1 MFRSVTAVLT
11 GAVEVSG
18 SLALSQSTRPQ
29 TTSLQPPHPV
39 VARVDPATAS
49 TVVAPSSQAATICF
63 LVTPVQRQT
72 VVEPGIRIGEGVSS
86 TAPPAPPGTSSAN
99 GSAGSGVRRS

>member
-11 GAVEVSG
+11 DAG
-18 SLALSQSTRPQ
+18 SLALSQSTNPQ
-29 TTSLQPPHPV
+29 TTSLQPPQPV
-39 VARVDPATAS
+39 VARVAPATAS
-49 TVVAPSSQAATICF
+49 TVQAPSSQAETICF

-72 VVEPGIRIGEGVSS
+72 VVEPGIRIGDGVPS
-86 TAPPAPPGTSSAN
+86 TLPPADAGTSSAS